1 MRISKLIKSSPR
13 SPKDEVVDWIEF
25 VVNTAGAHHLKV
37 EGETLWF
44 YEFYNLDVF
53 VSVLVMMYIL
63 YRLIKACTKLICKS
77 KAKTD

>member
-1 MRISKLIKSSPR
+1 MRISKIIKSSPR
-13 SPKDEVVDWIEF
+13 SAKDAIVDWTEY

-53 VSVLVMMYIL
+53 AFVLLVLYIV
-63 YRLIKACTKLICKS
+63 YRSIKACAKFICKS